1 MIIIITITFANEI
14 QNNDYEFIQVL
25 DLIPRKCLRNLG
37 FVQLGRNYFD
47 EKAKVN
53 INLLIL
59 KNTLTILN
67 NEIIF

>member
-1 MIIIITITFANEI
+1 MTLTFTNEI

-37 FVQLGRNYFD
+37 YIQLGRNYFD
-47 EKAKVN
+47 ENAKVN

-59 KNTLTILN
+59 KNFITFKL
-67 NEIIF
+67 F